1 MVHCPMMIADMATSE
16 LLAIVIEVDTL
27 NGNPPVRGCRE
38 VTLPAHKLTSYAFP
52 MESLRCS
59 AELLNESTALPH
71 VEVVM
76 SCSNPYSNAQEDTFI
91 WVTWPGGHTGIVPV
105 DTELDT
111 ITQVLELGNIS
122 ALGNSITLSAYVWQA
137 VTEAPFSLVNS
148 SIHDESAVMPDWS
161 GPRYTSGKATLDMK
175 GYLSLPHRTYDP
187 SFSIDTDQEE
197 YSPGDEVTLSIMGG
211 VPNGSVIIA
220 VVDQGILDLKPLTN
234 PDTVEGIIDMLGTAS
249 SRMIDSHSF
258 IASSKTLEDN
268 AQHLWG
274 IASEDP
280 WFGVSFDPYW
290 LDDEYTVY
298 LDTPAFEQPLG
309 PGNYK
314 SYYPNRRPGYQRSRC
329 PHIERGIGREEVYA
343 LENMNMDAPGVSP
356 AAGRMPPEQ
365 DAAATPPSPGVP
377 RLVSDTP
384 STLYFDILELT
395 SAGDANIS
403 FTLGQERTKYKISAY
418 MIGYDHATTVA
429 ATDLKAVAQVAD
441 ASTPITVASPI
452 YMEPY
457 IPRSLRITDEPVMG
471 VALISTHYTT
481 QQLHQMN
488 LTVVVSNMSAGIFPT
503 VDASYSS
510 DLLVLPL
517 NAGVLYALF
526 KMPVVSTLNIDDTTD
541 SRGWVYYTLYDTTEV
556 IIDEIIVQIL
566 IGPHSHPIVVGS
578 SRAIAAPG
586 VWEEHLQLPEYI
598 PSASQVR
605 LSAESS
611 FYPRVIE
618 HCHRTAFTPYNM
630 YDEDKGDIR
639 TDLLIATLYCLGA
652 VRAEDI
658 SLGGEHDTATLRDE
672 LLHQLI
678 HIHTVDGV
686 LKWSRNSPYP
696 SYVSIWLHSL
706 AIIALRGH
714 TQSQYSVARTTWL
727 KAAIDSLK
735 DTLDRFPD
743 ARPYDDVARLY
754 HATGSSDLDG
764 LPLAYSKI
772 DSFREVLTPSDSMTA
787 WLLMRVTV
795 GQISSE
801 DAQAV
806 IWNNIRVSSSETAY
820 IARPGQPSPLPDHL
834 QALALHLATVNNEQ
848 HEERR
853 ELLWRVGVWLGQGG
867 VEAKWG
873 GIYSQ
878 GFSTETLLFAIEAF
892 TVLDA
897 SMANGTPQIEMT
909 VSDGDGDTIWETSL
923 TEENP
928 VSGSLWLPTVNST
941 NTAVQPSSSSYEG
954 PLIWNITGNG
964 TAFTFLTAN
973 ILPKHPFAWPIDR
986 GFTVRK
992 FIQLF
997 DVSMG
1002 QCTGGMLTSAV
1013 TGQLVCIT
1021 INIESHDDVRSLIV
1035 EDLSPSGLEPQDDNI
1050 DSLDIKTAGSS
1061 SSGAPD
1067 YYHYESQHSAYSVHS
1082 RTPVICANSRWW
1094 LPCRRVTKRT
1104 GKDTVL
1110 WEIDGISS
1118 GEDLTL
1124 SYLATANVP
1133 GDYALP
1139 QTKCYDTSNPTYMG
1153 MSGYS
1158 RFAVAV
1164 PGGTL
1169 SVIPT
1174 GTPEIARR
1182 ALLGEGGSDCVGTR
1196 PLDSSWCDLSSG
1208 DWMCGTARCTD
1219 EATNLQGCSG
1229 GSDGQVACTG
1239 SLRNLTSATTRASF
1253 SSHWIDCLTLVALVW
1268 VIEV

>member
-928 VSGSLWLPTVNST
+928 
-941 NTAVQPSSSSYEG
+941 
-954 PLIWNITGNG
+954 
-964 TAFTFLTAN
+964 
-973 ILPKHPFAWPIDR
+973 
-986 GFTVRK
+986 
-992 FIQLF
+992 
-997 DVSMG
+997 
-1002 QCTGGMLTSAV
+1002 
-1013 TGQLVCIT
+1013 
-1021 INIESHDDVRSLIV
+1021 
-1035 EDLSPSGLEPQDDNI
+1035 
-1050 DSLDIKTAGSS
+1050 
-1061 SSGAPD
+1061 
-1067 YYHYESQHSAYSVHS
+1067 
-1082 RTPVICANSRWW
+1082 
-1094 LPCRRVTKRT
+1094 
-1104 GKDTVL
+1104 
-1110 WEIDGISS
+1110 
-1118 GEDLTL
+1118 
-1124 SYLATANVP
+1124 
-1133 GDYALP
+1133 
-1139 QTKCYDTSNPTYMG
+1139 
-1153 MSGYS
+1153 
-1158 RFAVAV
+1158 
-1164 PGGTL
+1164 
-1169 SVIPT
+1169 
-1174 GTPEIARR
+1174 
-1182 ALLGEGGSDCVGTR
+1182 
-1196 PLDSSWCDLSSG
+1196 
-1208 DWMCGTARCTD
+1208 
-1219 EATNLQGCSG
+1219 
-1229 GSDGQVACTG
+1229 
-1239 SLRNLTSATTRASF
+1239 
-1253 SSHWIDCLTLVALVW
+1253 
-1268 VIEV
+1268 

>member
-1 MVHCPMMIADMATSE
+1 
-16 LLAIVIEVDTL
+16 
-27 NGNPPVRGCRE
+27 
-38 VTLPAHKLTSYAFP
+38 
-52 MESLRCS
+52 
-59 AELLNESTALPH
+59 
-71 VEVVM
+71 
-76 SCSNPYSNAQEDTFI
+76 
-91 WVTWPGGHTGIVPV
+91 
-105 DTELDT
+105 
-111 ITQVLELGNIS
+111 
-122 ALGNSITLSAYVWQA
+122 
-137 VTEAPFSLVNS
+137 
-148 SIHDESAVMPDWS
+148 
-161 GPRYTSGKATLDMK
+161 
-175 GYLSLPHRTYDP
+175 
-187 SFSIDTDQEE
+187 
-197 YSPGDEVTLSIMGG
+197 
-211 VPNGSVIIA
+211 
-220 VVDQGILDLKPLTN
+220 
-234 PDTVEGIIDMLGTAS
+234 
-249 SRMIDSHSF
+249 
-258 IASSKTLEDN
+258 
-268 AQHLWG
+268 
-274 IASEDP
+274 
-280 WFGVSFDPYW
+280 
-290 LDDEYTVY
+290 
-298 LDTPAFEQPLG
+298 
-309 PGNYK
+309 
-314 SYYPNRRPGYQRSRC
+314 
-329 PHIERGIGREEVYA
+329 
-343 LENMNMDAPGVSP
+343 
-356 AAGRMPPEQ
+356 
-365 DAAATPPSPGVP
+365 
-377 RLVSDTP
+377 
-384 STLYFDILELT
+384 
-395 SAGDANIS
+395 
-403 FTLGQERTKYKISAY
+403 YKISAY
-418 MIGYDHATTVA
+418 MIGYDHATTTVA
-429 ATDLKAVAQVAD
+429 ATDRRAVAQVAG
-441 ASTPITVASPI
+441 ASTSITVASPI

-503 VDASYSS
+503 MDAPQSS
-510 DLLVLPL
+510 DLLALPGS
-517 NAGVLYALF
+517 AGVLYALF
-526 KMPVVSTLNIDDTTD
+526 KMPVVSTLDIDDTTD
-541 SRGWVYYTLYDTTEV
+541 SRGWVHYTLYDAIGV

-566 IGPHSHPIVVGS
+566 IGPHSRPIVIGS
-578 SRAIAAPG
+578 SRATAAPG

-611 FYPRVIE
+611 FYPRVVE

-630 YDEDKGDIR
+630 YDENKGDIR
-639 TDLLIATLYCLGA
+639 TDVLIATLYCLGA
-652 VRAEDI
+652 VRAEDV
-658 SLGGEHDTATLRDE
+658 SLGGEHDTETLRDE
-672 LLHQLI
+672 LLYQLI

-686 LKWSRNSPYP
+686 LKWSRNSPNP

-714 TQSQYSVARTTWL
+714 THPQHSAARTTWL
-727 KAAIDSLK
+727 KAAIDSIK

-754 HATGSSDLDG
+754 HATGSSDLHG
-764 LPLAYSKI
+764 LPLPYSKI
-772 DSFREVLTPSDSMTA
+772 DSFKEVVTPSDSMTA

-801 DAQAV
+801 DAQTV
-806 IWNNIRVSSSETAY
+806 IWNNIRVSSSETAH
-820 IARPGQPSPLPDHL
+820 IARPGQPSPLADNL
-834 QALALHLATVNNEQ
+834 QALALHLAAVNNEQ
-848 HEERR
+848 REGRR

-892 TVLDA
+892 TALDA
-897 SMANGTPQIEMT
+897 SMANGAPQIEMT

-954 PLIWNITGNG
+954 PLIWNITGTG

-997 DVSMG
+997 DVSTG

-1035 EDLSPSGLEPQDDNI
+1035 EV
-1050 DSLDIKTAGSS
+1050 TAF
-1061 SSGAPD
+1061 ARD
-1067 YYHYESQHSAYSVHS
+1067 AHK
-1082 RTPVICANSRWW
+1082 
-1094 LPCRRVTKRT
+1094 L
-1104 GKDTVL
+1104 
-1110 WEIDGISS
+1110 
-1118 GEDLTL
+1118 
-1124 SYLATANVP
+1124 YLATANVP

-1182 ALLGEGGSDCVGTR
+1182 ALLGEGVTYQAEIGCAGQLGARMR
-1196 PLDSSWCDLSSG
+1196 PPICK
-1208 DWMCGTARCTD
+1208 A
-1219 EATNLQGCSG
+1219 
-1229 GSDGQVACTG
+1229 V
-1239 SLRNLTSATTRASF
+1239 
-1253 SSHWIDCLTLVALVW
+1253 LVDPMAKWPALGPYG
-1268 VIEV
+1268 I